1 MSFAPSSP
9 GASLYD
15 ISDEEEGEYNTIK
28 RSKVHRGVKLLFSK
42 SKVYVHPTQS
52 AKDNLPG
59 FIALVQQ
66 KATNTHSQLSP
77 RLLETTASVNGRPSS
92 SSHRS
97 DAHNLLLAWI
107 PESILGDAYETYVKV
122 DLSESADPPKQ
133 SYLVPPPPTISAHT
147 LNTTPGTYA
156 FAIPVSE
163 IFSLLVRPPSLGWW
177 FGSVVINTRAGDSFP
192 ALFFHDDECQSTLLQ
207 RKRRARESFDPFGE
221 GGQTFWGG
229 DEVVR
234 WLRQYVNVERAEHEM
249 NVYLVEPSEE
259 DKIGF
264 GVAARNAGTIV
275 QKGKNASQR
284 DRRQDSRGS
293 RDAAM
298 DPVTRTLK
306 EARWG
311 LLEKFA
317 QVTTFA
323 RRTAQT
329 IADHPNMPPQARR
342 VLQNPE
348 VQTIQ
353 EEFDSARLYLARWAM
368 GIAEQSER
376 EKNQRIWTAKDV
388 LEMEETPVGDF
399 EILDMQAGGMSLKD
413 KRKPV
418 TLGEWESWFDLSGRL
433 SITVDEVKE
442 RLFHGGCDPDDGV
455 RKEVWPFLLGVHSW
469 HSSKAE
475 RQQSL
480 SDRRE
485 EYVRLKAR
493 WWERSTTSNQDT
505 DEAEWWK
512 EQRLRI
518 EKDVHRTDRQ
528 VPLFAGEDI
537 PHPDP
542 ESPFA
547 EVGSNVHLE
556 QLKDILITYDE
567 FRGGYAQVGAGAAGE
582 SRFLETEGLDGYV
595 QGMSDLLAP
604 VYAVCEEDA
613 LAFWCFVGLMKRVE
627 RNFHRSQKGMH
638 AQLQLCTATLQLLDP
653 QLSLHLESCQSG
665 NFFFLFRPLLVQFKR
680 EFPFDDI
687 LSLWERLWSDYHSSQ
702 FHIFFALAVLER
714 HRSVIL
720 THLKAFDEVLKY
732 VNDLAGN
739 IDLGSSLVMA
749 EGLHQRMQKTVEAI
763 DKKEGLPAPQTEAG
777 RGSPPRK
784 DVVVTEEMRRLLR
797 RDPVWEA

>member
-1 MSFAPSSP
+1 M
-9 GASLYD
+9 GC
-15 ISDEEEGEYNTIK
+15 N
-28 RSKVHRGVKLLFSK
+28 SKANSVQ
-42 SKVYVHPTQS
+42 VYVHPTPS
-52 AKDNLPG
+52 SKDNLPG
-59 FIALVQQ
+59 FIALIQQ
-66 KATNTHSQLSP
+66 KASQS
-77 RLLETTASVNGRPSS
+77 RSRPSS
-92 SSHRS
+92 STATPNSSSSSRQRRSS
-97 DAHNLLLAWI
+97 DASNLLLAWI
-107 PESILGDAYETYVKV
+107 PESTLGDAYETYVKV
-122 DLSESADPPKQ
+122 DLSESSEPPKQ

-147 LNTTPGTYA
+147 LNNSPGTYA
-156 FAIPVSE
+156 FAIPVSD
-163 IFSLLVRPPSLGWW
+163 IYSLLVRPPSIGWW

-192 ALFFHDDECQSTLLQ
+192 ALFFHDSECQSTILQ
-207 RKRRARESFDPFGE
+207 RKRLAREHFDPFKN
-221 GGQTFWGG
+221 GGQMFWGG
-229 DEVVR
+229 DEVIP
-234 WLRQYVNVERAEHEM
+234 WLRQYVNVERATHEL
-249 NVYLVEPSEE
+249 NVYLVEPTEE
-259 DKIGF
+259 DKIGL
-264 GVAARNAGTIV
+264 GMAGQDTSPQTWSGNRSKSRDHKASNA
-275 QKGKNASQR
+275 
-284 DRRQDSRGS
+284 S

-298 DPVTRTLK
+298 DPLTKTIK

-323 RRTAQT
+323 RRTANNL
-329 IADHPNMPPQARR
+329 AEHPNMPPQARR
-342 VLQNPE
+342 LLQNPE

-353 EEFDSARLYLARWAM
+353 DEFDSARLYLARWAM

-418 TLGEWESWFDLSGRL
+418 TLEEWESWFDVSGRL

-455 RKEVWPFLLGVHSW
+455 RKEIWPFLLGVHSW
-469 HSSKAE
+469 HSSAAE
-475 RQQSL
+475 RQHIL
-480 SDRRE
+480 SERRE
-485 EYVRLKAR
+485 EYVRLKAK
-493 WWERSTTSNQDT
+493 WWHRLAPSVPVTRQDS
-505 DEAEWWK
+505 EELEWWK

-537 PHPDP
+537 PHPDQ

-547 EVGSNVHLE
+547 EVGTNVHLE

-567 FRGGYAQVGAGAAGE
+567 YRGGYAQVGSGAVGE

-613 LAFWCFVGLMKRVE
+613 LAFWCFVGLMNRTE

-638 AQLQLCTATLQLLDP
+638 AQLQLCSATLQLLDP
-653 QLSLHLESCQSG
+653 TLSLHLETCQSG

-680 EFPFDDI
+680 EFAFDDI
-687 LSLWERLWSDYHSSQ
+687 LSLWERMWTDYLSSQ
-702 FHIFFALAVLER
+702 FQIFFALAVLER
-714 HRSVIL
+714 HRTVML
-720 THLKAFDEVLKY
+720 NHLKAFDEVLKY

-739 IDLGSSLVMA
+739 IDLSSTLMTA
-749 EGLHQRMQKTVEAI
+749 EGLYHRMQKTVEAI
-763 DKKEGLPAPQTEAG
+763 DRKETLPMPKALEG
-777 RGSPPRK
+777 EGSPPRK
-784 DVVVTEEMRRLLR
+784 EVVVTEELRRLSK
-797 RDPVWEA
+797 RDPLWES